1 MKKNLIFLLL
11 LFLLSCTTEN
21 QQTIIET
28 CPGVFFS
35 KEHKIYVT
43 GDESPL
49 KIENISYKAELNNY
63 YFNKECSVLNNV
75 LTGNISLLFV
85 IKPENLSQEDI
96 LLPYYIA
103 ILNPEDEILDIQYY
117 SIQGVMQK
125 DLETSEY
132 IETELI
138 DTVEI
143 NIPNKDLKTNLKTSI
158 VIGFM
163 LDQEKIKIF
172 N

>member
-1 MKKNLIFLLL
+1 MKKNLIFVLL
-11 LFLLSCTTEN
+11 LFILSCTSEK
-21 QQTIIET
+21 QQTIVK
-28 CPGVFFS
+28 CPDIFFS
-35 KEHKIYVT
+35 EEDRIYVT
-43 GDESPL
+43 SDENPL
-49 KIENISYKAELNNY
+49 NMENISYRAELNNY
-63 YFNKECSVLNNV
+63 FINEGCTVLNNV
-75 LTGNISLLFV
+75 LSGNLSLLFV
-85 IKPENLSQEDI
+85 IKPIDLIKEHI

-125 DLETSEY
+125 DLETSMY
-132 IETELI
+132 IETEII
-138 DTVEI
+138 DTVDI

-163 LDQEKIKIF
+163 LDQEKIKIL